1 MYLPLSKSSVS
12 SWQDAFCFITL
23 ISWLTPLL
31 LFSIPLSAHSWL
43 LYHPYHRQ
51 PTKQTK
57 KEKPIKFRG
66 SWLFWE
72 VTDTGEKE
80 RKDSCGESS
89 NGGCMCFKYKVYFP
103 VASSKVCDLSPRSQ
117 IVTLSH
123 PLPQILQFAFCHFYP
138 SKEVM
143 SKEKAM
149 WLLLV
154 APFVWN
160 SLSSITLLIFQNLDD
175 NSFLTLEA

>member
-1 MYLPLSKSSVS
+1 MS
-12 SWQDAFCFITL
+12 SWQDTFCFITL
-23 ISWLTPLL
+23 ISWLTRL
-31 LFSIPLSAHSWL
+31 LFSIPLSTHSWL
-43 LYHPYHRQ
+43 LYHAYHRQ
-51 PTKQTK
+51 PTNQKK
-57 KEKPIKFRG
+57 KEEPNSQVH

-80 RKDSCGESS
+80 RKDSCGESR
-89 NGGCMCFKYKVYFP
+89 NGGCVCFEYKVYFP

-117 IVTLSH
+117 IVTVSH
-123 PLPQILQFAFCHFYP
+123 RLPQILQFAFCHLYP

-143 SKEKAM
+143 SKEKAIR
-149 WLLLV
+149 LLLV

-160 SLSSITLLIFQNLDD
+160 TLLSPITLLIFHNLD